1 MKKYK
6 TKKLKQKAFSEI
18 KWEQRIVI
26 KMLKELQGMSD
37 IEIGKRF
44 GLTRQRVNQ
53 ILRSMKDKTI
63 QELEQMYHDYLFTND
78 KK

>member
-6 TKKLKQKAFSEI
+6 TNKLKQKAFLEI
-18 KWEQRIVI
+18 KWEQRIAI

-37 IEIGKRF
+37 VEIGKRF

-63 QELEQMYHDYLFTND
+63 QELEQMYHDYLFTSD